1 MKAPIIMQGTGKDN
15 GTEHGDSAAEMAAA
29 VIRERSAAARLVS
42 ASEITLLLEEH
53 PEPDTNI
60 SGEGVTELL
69 TRLVFDNKDLH
80 ALSGAGV
87 QWYYSSRSM
96 TEAYAKVLLQT
107 LEGPVGLVAETVR
120 HNSRIYQRPIPIEIF
135 EETPF
140 NLACRQVFDCLTTM
154 AATEGYEDIAT
165 TETSISGIYLYST
178 TYLETEHAVML
189 AEWFDVGQ
197 SENP

>member
-1 MKAPIIMQGTGKDN
+1 MKTPIIMQGTGKDN
-15 GTEHGDSAAEMAAA
+15 GTGHEASAPEMAAA

-42 ASEITLLLEEH
+42 ASEIMRFLEEH
-53 PEPDTNI
+53 LMPGANI
-60 SGEGVTELL
+60 SGEVVTELL
-69 TRLVFDNKDLH
+69 TRLVLDNKDLH
-80 ALSGAGV
+80 ALSGADT

-96 TEAYAKVLLQT
+96 TEAYAKILLQT
-107 LEGPVGLVAETVR
+107 LEGPVGLIAETVR
-120 HNSRIYQRPIPIEIF
+120 HNSRIYQRPIPLEIF
-135 EETPF
+135 EKTPF

-154 AATEGYEDIAT
+154 GATEGYEDIAT

-178 TYLETEHAVML
+178 TYMQTEHAVML